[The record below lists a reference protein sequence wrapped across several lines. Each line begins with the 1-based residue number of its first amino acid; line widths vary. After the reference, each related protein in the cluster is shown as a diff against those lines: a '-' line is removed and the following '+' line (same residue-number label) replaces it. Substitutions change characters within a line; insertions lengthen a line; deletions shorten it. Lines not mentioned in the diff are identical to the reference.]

1 MVLVVFA
8 VIAIIG
14 QALNVMLCLALD
26 TLFSPMVGALCFVL
40 FYMLVFAGSWLLSV
54 RIVEGWQRRAP
65 ERETWKPSLQARAR

>member
-8 VIAIIG
+8 VIAIVG

-26 TLFSPMVGALCFVL
+26 NLFSPTVGALSFVAL
-40 FYMLVFAGSWLLSV
+40 YMLVFAGSWLLSV

-65 ERETWKPSLQARAR
+65 ERESWKPSLQARAR